1 MIAIAVTQFHN
12 LSEVKDNARYQS
24 LESSWKR
31 KVQSISYIR
40 RICSS
45 THFDEKHI
53 NASVKFAEMIATIL
67 SGNNIED
74 IFSKSE
80 ISGNMDSVEV
90 CLVHL
95 PVALKAGFREAL
107 TEVVMRAGDAAL
119 NGLVSGAVFG
129 AIHGHRALPPP
140 WISNINKAFIQN
152 LNKKLN
158 LLFDLMGL
166 P

>member
-1 MIAIAVTQFHN
+1 
-12 LSEVKDNARYQS
+12 
-24 LESSWKR
+24 
-31 KVQSISYIR
+31 
-40 RICSS
+40 
-45 THFDEKHI
+45 
-53 NASVKFAEMIATIL
+53 MIATIL

-95 PVALKAGFREAL
+95 PVSLKAGFREAL

-158 LLFDLMGL
+158 LLFDLMGV